1 MPAARMTSATPKVTL
16 TFDNGP
22 TPGVTEE
29 VLDMLAGRGL
39 RATFFVVGT
48 RLRHTGRPG
57 AGEASGRIGGHWV
70 GHHTTTHTVLLGGAG
85 DAAGCGAGGDRRSRP
100 RDGGIRPA
108 PPSCSV
114 PTPTGGVLDRRVFSE
129 AAVRYLQEH
138 GYTCVLWNSV
148 PHDWDDPGGWV
159 DRALAD
165 VFGQPWT
172 VRGSSRHSLG
182 RYGAACPDFLDELA
196 IRGAAVV
203 QDFPESCLPIV
214 AGEVKQPLS
223 QLIMEATT

>member
-1 MPAARMTSATPKVTL
+1 MAAASSTSATPQVTL

-29 VLDMLAGRGL
+29 VLDVLAGRGL

-48 RLRHTGRPG
+48 CLRQTGGREL
-57 AGEASGRIGGHWV
+57 ARRAASGGHWV
-70 GHHTTTHTVLLGGAG
+70 GHHTTTHRVLLGSAVDAQGAVQAEIA
-85 DAAGCGAGGDRRSRP
+85 DLAAEMKEFDGATKLFRP
-100 RDGGIRPA
+100 YA
-108 PPSCSV
+108 A
-114 PTPTGGVLDRRVFSE
+114 GGVLDRQVFSE

-148 PHDWDDPGGWV
+148 PHDWDDPVGWV

-165 VFGQPWT
+165 VLAQPWT
-172 VRGSSRHSLG
+172 VLVLHDIAS
-182 RYGAACPDFLDELA
+182 GAMAQLPRFLDELKR
-196 IRGAAVV
+196 RGATVV

-214 AGEVKQPLS
+214 AGQVQQPLS
-223 QLIMEATT
+223 HLTMETTA